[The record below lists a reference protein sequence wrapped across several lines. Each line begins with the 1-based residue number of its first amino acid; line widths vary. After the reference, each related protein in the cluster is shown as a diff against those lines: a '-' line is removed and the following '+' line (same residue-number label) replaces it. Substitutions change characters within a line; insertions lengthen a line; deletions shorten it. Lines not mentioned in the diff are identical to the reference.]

1 MDAPTLSLSPPEW
14 GAVLRLCL
22 LETRR
27 ILGPGARADDAA
39 QEATIRAWRYWDRR
53 SHSDAVGAWVRTI
66 ARHEAYRVAGRSQ
79 RETLTSELDSSACD
93 DPNAAYVD
101 AVDVRTALRA
111 IDRRDRQLLL
121 ARYWEELPHA
131 ETARRLGMTEAT
143 VRVRL
148 HRLHSHLRKVL
159 RESA

>member
-1 MDAPTLSLSPPEW
+1 MKAPTLSFNPPEW
-14 GAVLRLCL
+14 GSVLRLCL
-22 LETRR
+22 QETRR

-66 ARHEAYRVAGRSQ
+66 ARHEAYRIAGRAR
-79 RETLTSELDSSACD
+79 RETLTSELDSSASE
-93 DPNAAYVD
+93 DPHAGCVE
-101 AVDVRTALRA
+101 AVAIRSALRA
-111 IDRRDRQLLL
+111 IDERDRRLLL

-131 ETARRLGMTEAT
+131 ETAHRLGMTEAT

-148 HRLHSHLRKVL
+148 HRLHNHLRTVL
-159 RESA
+159 REPA

>member
-53 SHSDAVGAWVRTI
+53 SHSDAVGPWVRTI
-66 ARHEAYRVAGRSQ
+66 ARHEAYRIAGRSQ
-79 RETLTSELDSSACD
+79 RETLTSELDSSAVE

-101 AVDVRTALRA
+101 AVARTNVVLGVET
-111 IDRRDRQLLL
+111 IRRRSPLLDGLVKKGTIKIVGAMYDL
-121 ARYWEELPHA
+121 ASGAVEMV
-131 ETARRLGMTEAT
+131 G
-143 VRVRL
+143 
-148 HRLHSHLRKVL
+148 
-159 RESA
+159 